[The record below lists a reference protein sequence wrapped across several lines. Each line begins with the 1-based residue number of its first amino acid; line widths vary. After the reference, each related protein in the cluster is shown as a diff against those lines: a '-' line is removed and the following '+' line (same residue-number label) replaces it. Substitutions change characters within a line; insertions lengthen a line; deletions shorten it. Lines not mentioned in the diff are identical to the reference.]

1 MKEERSQRERMVTAL
16 EVRVMQLPALK
27 KEVIS
32 QRLQVTSANQ
42 KRQENVFSPSVSRRN
57 TVLPIDPFL
66 VAR

>member
-1 MKEERSQRERMVTAL
+1 MKEEGSQRKITIEAL

-42 KRQENVFSPSVSRRN
+42 KRHENVFSPNVSRRN
-57 TVLPIDPFL
+57 TVLLIS
-66 VAR
+66 

>member
-57 TVLPIDPFL
+57 TVLLIS
-66 VAR
+66 